1 MKHPPMA
8 HTFRQLAK
16 AHSFWLIVFLSLFLP
31 SALISAVL
39 DDSAAQYLKIQS
51 EFEHADYDR
60 ALEEAR
66 AAWLR
71 QPNSEWGLKFK
82 AQLVLLL
89 LYRSNTEDA
98 EQLLREPPPPQFLSL
113 RPRYQYLTALL
124 AIRQKDSRARALLT
138 AAFRTAK
145 AQGDAEAEIDD
156 LLLMARL
163 DERHQAQYLQDAL
176 RLSQSKKLVYREAS
190 ALNELG
196 LLMKGRERYADAI
209 DYFSKE
215 ASVAAKDA
223 KFLQLIALENRAGCY
238 LNLGDL
244 DRALQSLQEARS
256 QLRPEMPIAL
266 RADVTMQ
273 LAEVY
278 SSLQR
283 NSEAIGYYRD
293 AFKIIRNDPKL
304 DDYAPA
310 AERLAAAL
318 IQTGQV
324 SEAETYNSLALECLR
339 QYPRSDPFD
348 SALCELNRADIA
360 AQRKQIPAAIACY
373 RKSLALA
380 KSPNAVRWS
389 AYAGLAALD
398 HQQGHLV
405 EARQDFEQAL
415 AAIEANR
422 SQQKS
427 AENQITFLT
436 ALIHFYQQYVDF
448 LVEQKQPHEALK
460 VADSSRAS
468 VLSGLQ
474 VARQDPAFY
483 AKIRAEAHAANTA
496 ILFYW
501 LGPEKSYVWAITPT
515 GDEFLLLP
523 KSSEIEKLVQTYS
536 HSIQSAQQDTLARQS
551 SAGFSL
557 YKILIG
563 PIASHLKPDVQ
574 VVMVPDGVL
583 HSLNFETLLVSDD
596 KKAPHYWIE
605 DVRLTV
611 APSLR
616 MLLEK
621 NKPLN
626 PSKQALV
633 MGGAIYSGAEYS
645 QLSGSQAEVEKISAL
660 FPKSSTVTLT
670 GRNAVPE
677 AFEKAHPELFSI
689 IHISA
694 HAIDNPRSPLDSAI
708 ILSGQ
713 EGSRE
718 LYAIDLMRQAN
729 RFNADLVTISGC
741 NSVGTA
747 LKGEGMV
754 GFAWAAFAAG
764 ARNAVTSLW
773 EVDDRST
780 TELMDHFYRG
790 VTQGKPYAQALRDAK
805 LQMLKGSFKKPY
817 YWAPFQLYSRSLTSA
832 PNHVLQAK
840 R

>member
-1 MKHPPMA
+1 MK
-8 HTFRQLAK
+8 TN
-16 AHSFWLIVFLSLFLP
+16 
-31 SALISAVL
+31 
-39 DDSAAQYLKIQS
+39 D
-51 EFEHADYDR
+51 
-60 ALEEAR
+60 
-66 AAWLR
+66 
-71 QPNSEWGLKFK
+71 
-82 AQLVLLL
+82 
-89 LYRSNTEDA
+89 
-98 EQLLREPPPPQFLSL
+98 
-113 RPRYQYLTALL
+113 
-124 AIRQKDSRARALLT
+124 
-138 AAFRTAK
+138 
-145 AQGDAEAEIDD
+145 
-156 LLLMARL
+156 
-163 DERHQAQYLQDAL
+163 
-176 RLSQSKKLVYREAS
+176 
-190 ALNELG
+190 
-196 LLMKGRERYADAI
+196 RYADAVE
-209 DYFSKE
+209 YFSNE
-215 ASVAAKDA
+215 ASVAGKIGARY
-223 KFLQLIALENRAGCY
+223 LQLIALENRAGCY
-238 LNLGDL
+238 LNLGEL
-244 DRALQSLQEARS
+244 DRALQSLLEARS
-256 QLRPEMPIAL
+256 QLSPEIHL
-266 RADVTMQ
+266 GTRADVTMQ

-283 NSEAIGYYRD
+283 NSEALGYYRE
-293 AFKIIRNDPKL
+293 AFQIIRNDQKL

-318 IQTGQV
+318 IQTGNFT
-324 SEAETYNSLALECLR
+324 EAEIYNNLAFEGLRKYQLTNSTYT
-339 QYPRSDPFD
+339 FD

-360 AQRKQIPAAIACY
+360 ALRKQTASAVACY
-373 RKSLALA
+373 RKSLSLA
-380 KSPNAVRWS
+380 TTPNAVRWS
-389 AYAGLAALD
+389 AFAGLAEMNR
-398 HQQGHLV
+398 QQGHVV
-405 EARQDFEQAL
+405 EARQNFESAL
-415 AAIEANR
+415 QAIEANR
-422 SQQKS
+422 LLQKS

-448 LVEQKQPHEALK
+448 LVEQKQPNEALK

-474 VARQDPAFY
+474 VTRQDSAFY
-483 AKIRAEAHAANTA
+483 AKIRGEAQATNTA

-515 GDEFLLLP
+515 GDEFLPLP
-523 KSSEIEKLVQTYS
+523 KGSEIDKLVQTYS

-563 PIASHLKPDVQ
+563 PIASHIKPDSQ
-574 VVMVPDGVL
+574 VVVVPDGVL
-583 HSLNFETLLVSDD
+583 HSLNFETLLVSDG
-596 KKAPHYWIE
+596 KTAPHYWIE

-621 NKPLN
+621 SKPLN

-633 MGGAIYSGAEYS
+633 MGGAIYSGAKYS

-660 FPKSSTVTLT
+660 FPKSSTVMLT
-670 GRNAVPE
+670 GRSAVPE
-677 AFEKAHPELFSI
+677 AFEKAQPELFSI

-708 ILSGQ
+708 ILSGP

-718 LYAIDLMRQAN
+718 LYAIDLMRKAN

-780 TELMDHFYRG
+780 TELMDHFYLG

-805 LQMLKGSFKKPY
+805 LRMLKGSFKKPY